1 MLDAT
6 FARLT
11 PSPIRRRHQ
20 RRGPVGGSLEGG
32 SWRSC
37 YIFDP
42 TPINQSKRHGQHQA
56 VLLNVAS
63 ALMFTLRCLS

>member
-20 RRGPVGGSLEGG
+20 RRGPVGGSLEGDLG
-32 SWRSC
+32 GAAI
-37 YIFDP
+37 YLIP
-42 TPINQSKRHGQHQA
+42 P
-56 VLLNVAS
+56 L
-63 ALMFTLRCLS
+63 